1 MTTFDPHLTEK
12 IKPSILIVDDE
23 IDFANTLS
31 TFLTTKGYHPL
42 IATSGWEAINLLK
55 QTKPNIVILDLK
67 FSDNNGINLLPEIKK
82 YAPNA
87 EIVILTGHA
96 TLETAIRA
104 LQGGAFGY
112 LRKPFSPDRLF
123 LTLENALLRQQ
134 SASSSINLFGKLL
147 FQSTLPAV
155 TFDPDTGTVLNF
167 NPSYHKL
174 VEGSTNP
181 AATSNLFFLL
191 NKQEKEL
198 NSYLKNLKTNTT
210 AAITVKITSGNFTRY
225 YQLLSFLTPKN
236 NVPALG
242 IMIDITDQYR
252 SETTAR
258 RHFESFMSI
267 WENLATG
274 VAIVD
279 SQFTIQQANP
289 WFARFYQTTPD
300 ELKGKKCHQV
310 VHGFSRPCYFHGE
323 TCPIVNVL
331 ALGTVFRTKHQ
342 HLTPDGAIRYIE
354 TTVAPL
360 HDKTN
365 TIVAFLTIHTD
376 FTEITLAQ
384 KAAEEKTRQ
393 LEILTEEMQL
403 QTKEVKQA
411 NFELLRLS
419 SAKDEFISTV
429 SHELRTPL
437 TVIAEVLNL
446 LLDPTV
452 GQLPEKQRYLLTA
465 AHRNC
470 ARLTS
475 LINDLL
481 DMSKLETSK
490 IHVHPDKFDICLLI
504 EEVKKSLFPTVAQKR
519 LSLEAVIP
527 GEPVI
532 VYADEKHIHRVLVNL
547 VGNAIKFTDEGRVT
561 ITLEK
566 KEKEVVVSVCDTGC
580 GIPEN
585 EHTNIF
591 DKFYQAHSPTGLRVA
606 GSGLGLAIAKKLLE
620 LNNSKIGLE
629 SKPGVG
635 SRFFF
640 PLPLPVESEEENN
653 NIETNQ

>member
-1 MTTFDPHLTEK
+1 MMATFGVTEK

-23 IDFANTLS
+23 IDFVNTVS
-31 TFLTTKGYHPL
+31 TLLTTKGYHPI
-42 IATSGWEAINLLK
+42 IATSGWEAMNLLK
-55 QTKPNIVILDLK
+55 QTKPDIVILDLK
-67 FSDNNGINLLPEIKK
+67 LPDTNGINLLPEIKK

-104 LQGGAFGY
+104 LQEGAVGY

-123 LTLENALLRQQ
+123 LTLENALLRQ
-134 SASSSINLFGKLL
+134 SNTISSPIVFGELL
-147 FQSTLPAV
+147 YQCPLPAV
-155 TFDPDTGTVLNF
+155 TFDQENGAILNF
-167 NPSYHKL
+167 NLSYHKL
-174 VEGSTNP
+174 VESSAIPG
-181 AATSNLFFLL
+181 ATRNLFFLL
-191 NKQEKEL
+191 NKEEKKL
-198 NSYLKNLKTNTT
+198 NSYLNKLKTHKTVT
-210 AAITVKITSGNFTRY
+210 ILVKIVLGNLTLY
-225 YQLLSFLTPKN
+225 YQLFSFLTRKN
-236 NVPALG
+236 LPALG
-242 IMIDITDQYR
+242 IMIDITEQYR

-258 RHFESFMSI
+258 RYFESFMSI

-279 SQFTIQQANP
+279 SQFTIQQVNP
-289 WFARFYQTTPD
+289 WFARCYQTTPE

-310 VHGFSRPCYFHGE
+310 VHGFSRPCYSHGE

-331 ALGTVFRTKHQ
+331 ASGTVFRTKHQ
-342 HLTPDGAIRYIE
+342 HLTPDGVVRYIE
-354 TTVAPL
+354 TTVVPL
-360 HDKTN
+360 HDKTDA
-365 TIVAFLTIHTD
+365 IVSFLMIHND
-376 FTEITLAQ
+376 FTEIKLAQ
-384 KAAEEKTRQ
+384 KEAEEKTCQ
-393 LEILTEEMQL
+393 LKKLNEEMRLQTEEL
-403 QTKEVKQA
+403 KKT

-419 SAKDEFISTV
+419 TAKDEFISTI

-452 GQLPEKQRYLLTA
+452 GQLPEKQRHLLTA

-481 DMSKLETSK
+481 DMSKLETNK
-490 IHVHPDKFDICLLI
+490 IHVHPNKFDICLLI
-504 EEVKKSLFPTVAQKR
+504 EEVKKSLFPTAAQKG
-519 LSLEAVIP
+519 LSLETVTP

-561 ITLEK
+561 ISVEK
-566 KEKEVVVSVCDTGC
+566 KETAALVSVCDTGY

-585 EHTNIF
+585 EQLYIF
-591 DKFYQAHSPTGLRVA
+591 DKFYQAHSHTELKAA
-606 GSGLGLAIAKKLLE
+606 GSGLGLAITKKLLE
-620 LNNSKIGLE
+620 LNHSKIGLE

-640 PLPLPVESEEENN
+640 ALPLPVESEEENN
-653 NIETNQ
+653 NIETTHRE

>member
-1 MTTFDPHLTEK
+1 MTTFNPTLTEK
-12 IKPSILIVDDE
+12 TLPSILIVDDE
-23 IDFANTLS
+23 REFANTVS
-31 TFLTTKGYHPL
+31 TVLTTKGYHPL

-55 QTKPNIVILDLK
+55 QTKPDIVILELK
-67 FSDNNGINLLPEIKK
+67 LPDINGINLIPEIKK

-96 TLETAIRA
+96 TLETALRA
-104 LQGGAFGY
+104 FREGAFEY

-123 LTLENALLRQQ
+123 LTLENALLRRQ
-134 SASSSINLFGKLL
+134 SANSSSNLFGELL

-155 TFDPDTGTVLNF
+155 TFDPDTGTVLIC

-174 VEGSTNP
+174 VEGFTNP
-181 AATSNLFFLL
+181 AATNNLFFLL

-198 NSYLKNLKTNTT
+198 NSYLNKLKTNTT
-210 AAITVKITSGNFTRY
+210 AAITVKITSGNLTRY
-225 YQLLSFLTPKN
+225 YQLLSFLTPKDK
-236 NVPALG
+236 VPALG
-242 IMIDITDQYR
+242 IMIDITDQYQ
-252 SETTAR
+252 SETTTR
-258 RHFESFMSI
+258 RYFESFMNI
-267 WENLATG
+267 WENLTTA

-289 WFARFYQTTPD
+289 CFARFYQTTPD

-310 VHGFSRPCYFHGE
+310 VHGFSQPCNFYGE

-331 ALGTVFRTKHQ
+331 ASGNVSRTKHQ
-342 HLTPDGAIRYIE
+342 QLTPDGAIRYIE

-360 HDKTN
+360 HDKTD
-365 TIVAFLTIHTD
+365 TIVAFLMIHTD
-376 FTEITLAQ
+376 FTEITLAK

-393 LEILTEEMQL
+393 LKILNEKLQL
-403 QTKEVKQA
+403 QTEELKRA

-419 SAKDEFISTV
+419 SAKDEFISTL

-437 TVIAEVLNL
+437 TVIAEVLNF

-452 GQLPEKQRYLLTA
+452 GQLPEKQRHLLTA

-481 DMSKLETSK
+481 DMSKLETNK
-490 IHVHPDKFDICLLI
+490 IHVHPEKFDICLLI
-504 EEVKKSLFPTVAQKR
+504 EEVKKSLFSTAAQKG

-527 GEPVI
+527 DEPVI
-532 VYADEKHIHRVLVNL
+532 VYADERHIHRVLVNL
-547 VGNAIKFTDEGRVT
+547 VRNAIKFTDEGRVT

-566 KEKEVVVSVCDTGC
+566 KEKEVVVSVCDTGS
-580 GIPEN
+580 GITEN
-585 EHTNIF
+585 EQINIF
-591 DKFYQAHSPTGLRVA
+591 DKFYQSHSPTGLRAA
-606 GSGLGLAIAKKLLE
+606 GSGLRLAITKKLLE

-640 PLPLPVESEEENN
+640 PLPLPVES
-653 NIETNQ
+653 